1 MSANGKDDLDNN
13 VEKQP
18 LHENQELNKSNCD
31 QNQVIVSLLENH
43 EEHQYDDHSPKIPS
57 YCIEPAYQNT
67 LQNPYRETTITVPHL
82 IRKVPEEDL
91 TPRPFKSFN
100 QILIFTYISVIFCMC
115 IGAYANKNAWKAKIH
130 LGKGLYGLAQKRAT
144 RAVYCSYVSFVAG
157 VLIFIIIILAVTL

>member
-82 IRKVPEEDL
+82 IR
-91 TPRPFKSFN
+91 N
-100 QILIFTYISVIFCMC
+100 
-115 IGAYANKNAWKAKIH
+115 
-130 LGKGLYGLAQKRAT
+130 
-144 RAVYCSYVSFVAG
+144 
-157 VLIFIIIILAVTL
+157 

>member
-1 MSANGKDDLDNN
+1 MASTVHNDRENH

-18 LHENQELNKSNCD
+18 LHENQELNRTAETD
-31 QNQVIVSLLENH
+31 QNQVIVSLLESH
-43 EEHQYDDHSPKIPS
+43 EENHAPEIPS
-57 YCIEPAYQNT
+57 YAIEPAYQNT
-67 LQNPYRETTITVPHL
+67 LQNPYRETTVTVPHL

-100 QILIFTYISVIFCMC
+100 QILIFTYLSVIFCMC

-144 RAVYCSYVSFVAG
+144 RAVYMSYVSFVSG
-157 VLIFIIIILAVTL
+157 ILIFIIIILAVTL